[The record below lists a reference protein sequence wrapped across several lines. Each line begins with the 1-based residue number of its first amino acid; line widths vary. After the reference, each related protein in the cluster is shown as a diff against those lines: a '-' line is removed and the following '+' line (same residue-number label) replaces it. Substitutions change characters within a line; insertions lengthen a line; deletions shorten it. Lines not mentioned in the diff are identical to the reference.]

1 MDCSRPIKTSDMKT
15 EQEVATGAWAQIR
28 RLLAVGDRD
37 TSVLLLSDCCD
48 DVGKLAFKVALEEAA
63 ESKRVLVADLWSESG
78 FGTVVS
84 RCTTHC
90 DDEVKRLLRRI
101 VFTSSKSAFEDI
113 MTASVCRDV
122 ARVASDGPLF
132 DVVVT
137 TSMNSGAVRDM
148 LTGVSRPQGCT
159 LVAVAGDHLRV
170 GTRGSVSQRVDAIV
184 RAAREGGNVVTL
196 SIIKNRFGPHGTF
209 RMVDDPDGICLVD
222 EGV

>member
-1 MDCSRPIKTSDMKT
+1 M
-15 EQEVATGAWAQIR
+15 TGTWVQIR
-28 RLLAVGDRD
+28 RLLAVGERD
-37 TSVLLLSDCCD
+37 ASVLLLSDCCD

-90 DDEVKRLLRRI
+90 DDEVKRLLQCI

-122 ARVASDGPLF
+122 ARAASDGPLF

-137 TSMNSGAVRDM
+137 TSMHIGAVRDM

-159 LVAVAGDHLRV
+159 FVAVAEDHLRIA
-170 GTRGSVSQRVDAIV
+170 TRGPVSQRVDAIV
-184 RAAREGGNVVTL
+184 KAEREGCNVTL

-209 RMVDDPDGICLVD
+209 RMADDPDGICLVD
-222 EGV
+222 EDASGGTSSTSPGSQA